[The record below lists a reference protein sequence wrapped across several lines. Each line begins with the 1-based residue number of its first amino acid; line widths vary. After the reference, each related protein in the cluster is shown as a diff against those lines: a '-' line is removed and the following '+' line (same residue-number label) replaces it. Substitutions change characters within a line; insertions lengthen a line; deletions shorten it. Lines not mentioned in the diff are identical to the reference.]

1 MSVMSLTVRKGKPL
15 PASRSSKGLSLASL
29 KKKAWK
35 TLSLYLRRQAANSWG
50 YATCYTCGARDR
62 YKNLQAGHA
71 IGGRGGSV
79 LFDIDLI
86 RPQCVRCNI
95 FLRGNY
101 TVFTTKLIQEK
112 GMDWWEAK
120 LASSRI
126 VKKWSRADL
135 EALIARYS
143 VTP

>member
-1 MSVMSLTVRKGKPL
+1 MNGGGRGGKLRSVSH
-15 PASRSSKGLSLASL
+15 SSKGQSLASL

-35 TLSLYLRRQAANSWG
+35 ALSLHLRRQAANSWG
-50 YATCYTCGARDR
+50 YVNCYTCGVKGR
-62 YKNLQAGHA
+62 YKDFHASHA
-71 IGGRGGSV
+71 IPGRHGAV
-79 LFDIDLI
+79 LFDTEII
-86 RPQCVRCNI
+86 RICCPRCNI
-95 FLRGNY
+95 WLRGNY
-101 TVFTTKLIQEK
+101 PVFTTKLIQEK

-135 EALIARYS
+135 EALIERYS